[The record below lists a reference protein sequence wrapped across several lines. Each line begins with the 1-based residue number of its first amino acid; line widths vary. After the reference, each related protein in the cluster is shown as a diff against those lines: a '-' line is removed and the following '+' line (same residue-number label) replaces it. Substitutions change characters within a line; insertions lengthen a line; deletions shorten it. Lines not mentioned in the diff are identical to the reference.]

1 MFGTRFVIIGI
12 EEQSEIHDAMP
23 VRAMGYDFI
32 GYDMQLK
39 KIGKKHRLK
48 KELRETRAFL
58 SGILPTDKLEP
69 VITIVLYFGEEEWTG
84 PRCLHDML
92 ALQDFPEALR
102 EYVNDYRLHIFEV
115 NRFEHLEYFQT
126 DLRLVLG
133 FLQNHNSQDRLRKFV
148 EENETELAVMEEDAY
163 DMIAEVAHSEELV
176 QLKEKYQKEGK
187 VDMCK
192 GLRDWMVEERREGEL
207 IGEARGEARGE
218 VRFATLTQRL
228 LRESRTDDLLKATS
242 SEEYRKTLYK
252 EFKI

>member
-1 MFGTRFVIIGI
+1 MC
-12 EEQSEIHDAMP
+12 
-23 VRAMGYDFI
+23 FI
-32 GYDMQLK
+32 
-39 KIGKKHRLK
+39 
-48 KELRETRAFL
+48 
-58 SGILPTDKLEP
+58 LEKRN
-69 VITIVLYFGEEEWTG
+69 G
-84 PRCLHDML
+84 
-92 ALQDFPEALR
+92 Q
-102 EYVNDYRLHIFEV
+102 
-115 NRFEHLEYFQT
+115 HLEYFQT
-126 DLRLVLG
+126 DLKLVLG

-148 EENETELAVMEEDAY
+148 EENETELSVMEEDAY

-192 GLRDWMVEERREGEL
+192 GLRDWMAEERR
-207 IGEARGEARGE
+207 AGE